1 MVFSEILFFFICVYI
16 NGRMYEQPKLGM
28 EPSIR
33 ILSAGN
39 TMVKGVAFSTG
50 RAIIYGMT
58 PTFPMINAICEFFES
73 LRNTGVSEDVAVRL
87 CSTDFAH
94 TYDIPMKEARG
105 IVGMALHMVLGV
117 EGK

>member
-1 MVFSEILFFFICVYI
+1 
-16 NGRMYEQPKLGM
+16 MYEQPKLGM

-117 EGK
+117 EDK